1 VTCDY
6 SRSSQSY
13 TNNLMQSNLSLL
25 RGVSASNLPTYYHPI
40 AVLCVRTSF
49 VMFSFTTFSRVFSQ
63 NPFTRDKAFIKK
75 ESTTTIRKQNRY
87 TLFQRIIRNKLSNTG
102 TSSSTK
108 IERKINYIFADGVEV
123 SSEVSSKTTFST
135 RRMGRHGP
143 SYSIGGMATLVE
155 AAASAMAEA
164 AVEEVEGEIVD
175 W

>member
-1 VTCDY
+1 MCDY
-6 SRSSQSY
+6 SCSSQSY

-40 AVLCVRTSF
+40 AVLCVRTSC
-49 VMFSFTTFSRVFSQ
+49 VMFSFTTFSWVFSQ
-63 NPFTRDKAFIKK
+63 NPFTRDKAFIKE
-75 ESTTTIRKQNRY
+75 ESTTTIRKQNR
-87 TLFQRIIRNKLSNTG
+87 FPRIIHNKLLNTG

-123 SSEVSSKTTFST
+123 SSEVSSKTTFSM